1 MTQPISAPPPPRLLA
16 PVAFG
21 IFLLLGV
28 LYPILGPALPRL
40 SEKFGLQ
47 ASGAAWLLS
56 GNSAGA
62 FVGVVLAGL
71 LPPRFTFERRALLG
85 LGITLLACLSL
96 AFAPDF
102 RLALLAA
109 VLVGLGFG
117 ILDLTTNIWLATRYG
132 DKSAAALNLLST
144 GFGIGAVAA
153 PLAVGYAGGSFQ
165 WPLLICAAFAAM
177 LLWPLLILQRQASET
192 VPSELASTE
201 PQEAPLAKSID
212 AAPPGRSRLILGVFV
227 ALFMVYVAVESGVGS
242 WEVTDLQ
249 GRLGLNTASA
259 TKIASLYWVMFT
271 LGRLISAPLALRLAP
286 QQLITGGLVL
296 ASLSLAAASLPA
308 AAPVAYSLTGLFLAP
323 VFTTA
328 LVWLTRELPGRHAPT
343 LVFAGSFLGP
353 VLFAPLIG
361 LANDLY
367 GPIAT
372 PLGLLGIALI
382 DLAAVLYLIV
392 LLRQRARGRL
402 AHGL

>member
-1 MTQPISAPPPPRLLA
+1 MTQPQSVAAPPVPRLLA

-47 ASGAAWLLS
+47 ASGVAWLLS

-62 FVGVVLAGL
+62 FAGVVLAGL

-85 LGITLLACLSL
+85 IGLTLLACLGL

-102 RLALLAA
+102 PLALLAA

-165 WPLLICAAFAAM
+165 WPLLICAAFAAL
-177 LLWPLLILQRQASET
+177 LLWPLLILQRQAGA
-192 VPSELASTE
+192 VPVASTE
-201 PQEAPLAKSID
+201 PQEAPLAESID
-212 AAPPGRSRLILGVFV
+212 AAPPPGRSRLILGVFV
-227 ALFMVYVAVESGVGS
+227 VLFMVYVAVESGVGS

-249 GRLGLNTASA
+249 GRLGLDTASA

-271 LGRLISAPLALRLAP
+271 LGRLISAPLALRLPP

-361 LANDLY
+361 QANDLY

-372 PLGLLGIALI
+372 PISLLGIALL
-382 DLAAVLYLIV
+382 DLAAVLCLIV
-392 LLRQRARGRL
+392 LVRQRARARL